1 MKISNIELT
10 LILLFMKLKT
20 LTVICL
26 ISLLFSCEG
35 TRYPYQKT
43 SLDFESRTAD
53 MVSRMTLEEKVSQLT
68 HYAGAVEHLGIP
80 EYNWWNEC
88 LHGVARSGK
97 ATVFPQAIGMAAS
110 FDRDLMFE
118 MADVTSTEA
127 RAKYHDY
134 FSKGKHGMYQGL
146 TFWSPNINIFR
157 DPRWGRGHE
166 TYGEDPYLTGE
177 MGVQFIKGLQGDDPR
192 YLKTVAT
199 SKHYIVHSGP
209 ESSRHEFDAVVSQR
223 DFRDTYLP
231 AFKKTVEK
239 GEVYSVMCAYNRY
252 MGEPCC
258 GSASLQEELLRGEL
272 GFQGYIVSDCGAIYD
287 FHTGH
292 NVVSDREEAA
302 ALGVLSGTDLN
313 CGDRYEAL
321 VNAVKRGLITEG
333 EIDVVVE
340 RLMLARMKLGMF
352 DPDEMVPWSS
362 YPVDT
367 LAVEPHKEVAREMA
381 RKSIVLLKNDGYT
394 LPISKTVKRVAV
406 IGPNAHNVD
415 VQMGNYNG
423 TPVKPVSVL
432 DGIRTKLGEDAEVRY
447 AQGSPHHRGLPY
459 LSPVPAEYLFTD
471 KEQSKPG
478 VKASFFSNLNG
489 VGEAVK
495 QRNDQNVDFYWW
507 DGEPPVEGLSDD
519 NYAVEWSAYLV
530 PRKSGTHAIGVNG
543 KYFQFIFEGD
553 TLIRNNNIHHPNK
566 IYRNLDLVAGKAY
579 HIKLL
584 MQDNHGDANCTL
596 HWQEPGL
603 PLAWEAVQAARWAE
617 HVVLVMGLTAR
628 LEGEEMRGLELEGFH
643 AGDRTSLDL
652 PAVQRS
658 LIRQIAATGKPVTLV
673 LMTGSAVSIVREHAA
688 VQSVLQAW
696 YGGEAAGEAV
706 ADVLFGDY
714 NPAGRLP
721 LTFYNSVED
730 LPDFEDY
737 DMPGRTYRYFEGE
750 VLYPFGYGLSYT
762 SFKYDNL
769 ILEKDEISPDES
781 ITVTVDISNTGKQD
795 GEEVVQMYIRHLD
808 SDEVRP
814 LKDLRGFERVGVK
827 TGQSLVISMTLGPEE
842 LEYYD
847 LSAGEYVVEPGKYEI
862 MVGPSSASEDLLKTE
877 LLVR

>member
-1 MKISNIELT
+1 
-10 LILLFMKLKT
+10 MKLKT
-20 LTVICL
+20 LTIICL
-26 ISLLFSCEG
+26 VSLLFSCEG
-35 TRYPYQKT
+35 YRPSYQNIK
-43 SLDFESRTAD
+43 LDFETRARD
-53 MVSRMTLEEKVSQLT
+53 LVSRMSLEEKVSQLT
-68 HYAGAVEHLGIP
+68 HYADAVEHLGVP

-97 ATVFPQAIGMAAS
+97 ATVFPQAIGMAAT
-110 FDRDLMFE
+110 FDRDLMFR

-134 FSKGKHGMYQGL
+134 FSRGKHGIYQGL

-209 ESSRHEFDAVVSQR
+209 EPSRHEFDAVVSER

-239 GEVYSVMCAYNRY
+239 GHVYSVMCAYNRY

-258 GSASLQEELLRGEL
+258 GSAPLQEELLRGEL
-272 GFQGYIVSDCGAIYD
+272 GFQGYIVSDCGAIND
-287 FHTGH
+287 FHWGH
-292 NVVSDREEAA
+292 KVVADTEEAA

-313 CGDRYEAL
+313 CGDQYEGL
-321 VNAVKRGLITEG
+321 VQAVRQGLISEE

-352 DPDEMVPWSS
+352 DPDEMVPWST

-367 LAVEPHKEVAREMA
+367 LAVEAHKEVAREMA
-381 RKSIVLLKNDGYT
+381 RKSMVLLKNEGHT
-394 LPISKTVKRVAV
+394 LPISKELMRVAV

-423 TPVKPVSVL
+423 TPVEPVSVL
-432 DGIRTKLGEDAEVRY
+432 DGIRTKLGGDAEVRY
-447 AQGSPHHRGLPY
+447 AQGSSHHSGLPY
-459 LSPVPAEYLFTD
+459 LSPVPSEFLFTD
-471 KEQSKPG
+471 KEQTIAGLKT
-478 VKASFFSNLNG
+478 SFYPNLNG
-489 VGEAVK
+489 KGTPLLQGKDE
-495 QRNDQNVDFYWW
+495 QIDFYWW
-507 DGEPPVEGLSDD
+507 DGEPPVEGLTDD
-519 NYAVEWSAYLV
+519 NYAVEWSGFLV

-543 KYFQFIFEGD
+543 KFFQFIFEGD
-553 TLIRNNNIHHPNK
+553 TLIQHNSIQYPNK
-566 IYRNLDLVAGKAY
+566 IYRNVELVAGKAY
-579 HIKLL
+579 QIKVLV
-584 MQDNHGDANCTL
+584 QDRHGDFNCTL
-596 HWQEPGL
+596 HWEEPGL
-603 PLAWEAVQAARWAE
+603 PLAWEAVQAARWAD

-628 LEGEEMRGLELEGFH
+628 LEGEEMRGLELEGFN

-673 LMTGSAVSIVREHAA
+673 LMTGSAVSITREHALVPA
-688 VQSVLQAW
+688 ILQAW

-721 LTFYNSVED
+721 VTFYRSVED
-730 LPDFEDY
+730 LPPFEDY
-737 DMPGRTYRYFEGE
+737 DMIGRTYRYFEGE

-762 SFKYDNL
+762 SFTYDNL
-769 ILEKDEISPDES
+769 ILEKKEMGSDES
-781 ITVTVDISNTGKQD
+781 ITVSVDISNSGERD
-795 GEEVVQMYIRHLD
+795 GEEVVQLYIRDLE
-808 SDEVRP
+808 SKAIRP
-814 LKDLRGFERVGVK
+814 LKDLRGFERVSVK
-827 TGQSLVISMTLGPEE
+827 AGQTIVATMTLGPDE
-842 LEYYD
+842 LAYYD
-847 LSAGEYVVEPGKYEI
+847 RAAGDYVVEPGLYEV
-862 MVGPSSASEDLLKTE
+862 MVGPSSASEDLLKKE
-877 LLVR
+877 FLVR

>member
-1 MKISNIELT
+1 
-10 LILLFMKLKT
+10 MKLKT
-20 LTVICL
+20 LTMICL
-26 ISLLFSCEG
+26 VSLLFSCEG
-35 TRYPYQKT
+35 YRHPYQNIN
-43 SLDFESRTAD
+43 LDFETRAAD

-68 HYAGAVEHLGIP
+68 HYADAVDHLGIP

-97 ATVFPQAIGMAAS
+97 ATVFPQAIGMAAT
-110 FDRDLMFE
+110 FDRHMMFR

-134 FSKGKHGMYQGL
+134 FSRGKHGMYQGL

-209 ESSRHEFDAVVSQR
+209 EPSRHEFDAVVSER

-239 GEVYSVMCAYNRY
+239 GHVYSVMCAYNRY

-272 GFQGYIVSDCGAIYD
+272 GFQGYIVSDCGAIGD
-287 FHTGH
+287 FHWGH
-292 NVVSDREEAA
+292 KVVNNREEAA

-313 CGDRYEAL
+313 CGSQYNGL
-321 VNAVKRGLITEG
+321 VEAVKQGLISEQ

-352 DPDEMVPWSS
+352 DPDEMVPWSAF
-362 YPVDT
+362 PVDT
-367 LAVEPHKEVAREMA
+367 LAAEAHKEVAREMA
-381 RKSIVLLKNDGYT
+381 RKSIVLLKNENST
-394 LPISKTVKRVAV
+394 LPVSKELKHVAV

-415 VQMGNYNG
+415 VQNGNYNG
-423 TPVKPVSVL
+423 TPVEPVSVL
-432 DGIRTKLGEDAEVRY
+432 DGIIAKLGVDAEVRY
-447 AQGSPHHRGLPY
+447 ARGCPHHSGLPY
-459 LSPVPAEYLFTD
+459 LSAVPHGILYTTEEMEENGLNAAYY
-471 KEQSKPG
+471 P
-478 VKASFFSNLNG
+478 NLNG
-489 VGEAVK
+489 EGTPLL
-495 QRNDQNVDFYWW
+495 QRTDENIDFYWW
-507 DGEPPVEGLSDD
+507 DGEPPVDGLTDD
-519 NYAVEWSAYLV
+519 NYAVEWSGYLV
-530 PRKSGTHAIGVNG
+530 PRRSGTHAIGVNG
-543 KYFQFIFEGD
+543 KFFRFIFEGD
-553 TLIRNNNIHHPNK
+553 TLIRHNNIHHPNK
-566 IYRNLDLVAGKAY
+566 IYRNVDLVEGIAY
-579 HIKLL
+579 QIKVV
-584 MQDNHGDANCTL
+584 MQDRHGDSNCTL
-596 HWQEPGL
+596 HWEEPGL
-603 PLAWEAVQAARWAE
+603 PLAWEALQAARWAD

-628 LEGEEMRGLELEGFH
+628 LEGEEMRGLELEGFN

-673 LMTGSAVSIVREHAA
+673 LMTGSAVSITREQEIVPAI
-688 VQSVLQAW
+688 LQAW

-721 LTFYNSVED
+721 VTFYRSVDD
-730 LPDFEDY
+730 LPTFENY
-737 DMPGRTYRYFEGE
+737 DMAGRTYRYFEEE

-762 SFKYDNL
+762 TFSYDNL
-769 ILEKDEISPDES
+769 ILEKDEITEDGT
-781 ITVTVDISNTGKQD
+781 ITVSVDLTNAGKRD
-795 GEEVVQMYIRHLD
+795 GEEVVQLYIRD
-808 SDEVRP
+808 MESEEVRP
-814 LKDLRGFERVGVK
+814 LKDLRGFERVPVK
-827 TGQSLVISMTLGPEE
+827 AGQTIVVTMNLGPDE
-842 LEYYD
+842 LAYYD
-847 LSAGEYVVEPGKYEI
+847 TAVGDYLVEPGLYEI
-862 MVGPSSASEDLLKTE
+862 MVGPSSASETLLKTE
-877 LLVR
+877 LMVR